1 MATQGTLDIDT
12 LLANSSAFQTIQNF
26 GIEEFATAVANDLAA
41 HDRNLR
47 DMVSGIADV
56 TTERLWASA
65 VSADMEMFEADEYSQ
80 VPTQKITGGYN
91 FGAPLR
97 KRQISVGWTR
107 EYFRRKTV
115 SEFAA
120 QLRAC
125 EKAHVLM
132 MYRDI
137 KRSIF
142 LSTNYTFAERLQDPL
157 ISIPVKRLYNA
168 DSLGIPT
175 GPNGEVF
182 NPATHNHY
190 LGSATLTAAAVIS
203 AVNTVL
209 EHRITAGLRI
219 VISQTDRTAF
229 EALSGFRAYPDPR
242 VQYNATDV
250 NRQTIQLDRMNDLAI
265 GTFSAAEV
273 WVKPWAIANYVLVY
287 DNAGPKPL
295 VVRVRDGMLLET
307 AAQNDAF
314 PLHAEFMESH
324 YGAAVRNRASAA
336 VLYFAN
342 ATYADPTIS

>member
-1 MATQGTLDIDT
+1 MPVGTLDIDS
-12 LLANSSAFQTIQNF
+12 LLQNTAAFQTISNF
-26 GIEEFATAVANDLAA
+26 GIEEFAGAVQRDLEA

-47 DMVSGIADV
+47 DMVSGIAEV
-56 TTERLWASA
+56 TTDRLWASA
-65 VSADMEMFEADEYSQ
+65 VNADMQMFEADEYSH
-80 VPTQKITGGYN
+80 VPTQRITGGYN
-91 FGAPLR
+91 YGAPLR

-107 EYFRRKTV
+107 EYFRRRTV
-115 SEFAA
+115 AEFAA
-120 QLRAC
+120 QLRAA

-132 MYRDI
+132 LYRDI
-137 KRSIF
+137 RRALW

-182 NPATHNHY
+182 NAATHTHY
-190 LGSATLTAAAVIS
+190 LGSATLTAAAVTL

-209 EHRITAGLRI
+209 EHRVTAGLRI

-229 EALSGFRAYPDPR
+229 EGLAGFKAYPDPR
-242 VQYNATDV
+242 IQYVATDQ

-287 DNAGPKPL
+287 DNAGPKVL
-295 VVRVRDGMLLET
+295 ALRTREGDLMLET
-307 AAQNDAF
+307 AAENDLF
-314 PLHAEFMESH
+314 PLHAQFLESH
-324 YGAAVRNRASAA
+324 YGVAVRNRAGAA
-336 VLYFAN
+336 LLYFAN
-342 ATYADPTIS
+342 ATYADPVIA

>member
-1 MATQGTLDIDT
+1 MATQGTMDIDS
-12 LLANSSAFQTIQNF
+12 LLANTSAFQTISNF
-26 GIEEFATAVANDLAA
+26 GIEEFAQAVQADLNA

-47 DMVSGIADV
+47 DMISGIADI
-56 TTERLWASA
+56 TQDRLWASA
-65 VSADMEMFEADEYSQ
+65 VSADMQMFEADEYSH
-80 VPTQKITGGYN
+80 VPTQEITGGYN
-91 FGAPLR
+91 YGAPLR
-97 KRQISVGWTR
+97 KRQIAVGWTR

-125 EKAHVLM
+125 EKAHVFM

-137 KRSIF
+137 RRAIW

-182 NPATHNHY
+182 TASSHTHY
-190 LGSATLTAAAVIS
+190 LGSATLTAAAVILT
-203 AVNTVL
+203 VNTVM
-209 EHRITAGLRI
+209 EHRITSGLRI

-229 EALSGFRAYPDPR
+229 EGLAGFRAYPDPR
-242 VQYNATDV
+242 VQYNATDQ

-265 GTFSAAEV
+265 GTFSSAEV

-287 DNAGPKPL
+287 DNDGPKPL
-295 VVRVRDGMLLET
+295 ALRVRDGILLET
-307 AAQNDAF
+307 AAENDLF
-314 PLHAEFMESH
+314 PLHAKFLESH
-324 YGAAVRNRASAA
+324 YGVAVRNRAGAA
-336 VLYFAN
+336 ILYFAN

>member
-1 MATQGTLDIDT
+1 MPVGTLDIDS
-12 LLANSSAFQTIQNF
+12 LLQNSAAFQTISNF
-26 GIEEFATAVANDLAA
+26 GIEEFASAVQRDLEA

-47 DMVSGIADV
+47 DMVSGIGEV
-56 TTERLWASA
+56 TTDRLWASA
-65 VSADMEMFEADEYSQ
+65 ASSDMQMFEADEYSH

-97 KRQISVGWTR
+97 KRQIAVGWTR
-107 EYFRRKTV
+107 EYFRRRTV
-115 SEFAA
+115 AEFSA
-120 QLRAC
+120 QLRAA

-137 KRSIF
+137 KRALW
-142 LSTNYTFAERLQDPL
+142 LSTNYPFAERLQDPL

-168 DSLGIPT
+168 DSLGIPS

-190 LGSATLTAAAVIS
+190 LGSATLTAAAVTL

-209 EHRITAGLRI
+209 EHRVTAGLRI
-219 VISQTDRTAF
+219 VISQTDRAAF
-229 EALSGFRAYPDPR
+229 ELLTGFRAYPDPR
-242 VQYNATDV
+242 VQYNATDQ

-265 GTFSAAEV
+265 GTFAAAEV
-273 WVKPWAIANYVLVY
+273 WVKPWAIASYVLVY

-295 VVRVRDGMLLET
+295 AIRVRDGLLLET
-307 AAQNDAF
+307 AAENDLF
-314 PLHAEFMESH
+314 PLHAQFLESH

-336 VLYFAN
+336 ILYFAN
-342 ATYADPTIS
+342 ATYADPVIA